1 MVKWI
6 KHEIHFFTSQIDT
19 YWSTDSIDQYVSIR
33 NVKKKLWISVNF
45 QVYLELETFGSLNA
59 KRIQIE
65 FLVQIAKVSGSLK
78 IITAYA
84 RVNQNFTLNT
94 RLLNDFLWI
103 NNWNFFL
110 QPKITFYF
118 KVTTLLHQPPTNNW
132 MFLCPCSQLLVSGVV
147 ADAAVRLSIFSV
159 TSTLRRIGFLFLSN
173 WMKYDRSDSFPFNY
187 EPDTIPFGSWSKI

>member
-1 MVKWI
+1 MDKARYT
-6 KHEIHFFTSQIDT
+6 FFTSQIDT

-94 RLLNDFLWI
+94 RLLNDFL
-103 NNWNFFL
+103 
-110 QPKITFYF
+110 
-118 KVTTLLHQPPTNNW
+118 
-132 MFLCPCSQLLVSGVV
+132 
-147 ADAAVRLSIFSV
+147 
-159 TSTLRRIGFLFLSN
+159 
-173 WMKYDRSDSFPFNY
+173 
-187 EPDTIPFGSWSKI
+187 